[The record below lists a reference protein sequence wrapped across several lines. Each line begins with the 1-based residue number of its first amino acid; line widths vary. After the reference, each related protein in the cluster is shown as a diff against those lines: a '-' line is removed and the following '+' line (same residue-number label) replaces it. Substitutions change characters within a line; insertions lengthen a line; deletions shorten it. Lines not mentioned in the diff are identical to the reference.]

1 MSKKKIV
8 AMMMATVMI
17 VAGIVLIPKQTDAA
31 VVTDT
36 ITYEKYDDVST
47 YTTATPK
54 KAPIKEGYVFGGWYS
69 EEQEN
74 AFITEEDIAS
84 VTSAYAKFVP
94 AQVLS
99 VKAQNMAE
107 TDANTEKTYVRVM
120 ASLDST
126 NYQKVGFDI
135 WLSNKK
141 QLFKDGGPLET
152 DQIYRGLMVGD
163 NPVDAEDIYGGVSKY
178 ISAWQLSNVAKKNY
192 GEIIYVRPYWI
203 TMDGTKVEGLAK
215 YVHIEDEYL
224 NLISVPVNLLSGEA
238 VAAGAINMTYDTA
251 LTFKGFEP
259 GRLLPEM
266 EYNHNSSSKT
276 IKMVGNVDEFNTLVK
291 ADGIYANIRFQEPS
305 SNTNFEMTPVL
316 FCDWSEKTVELK
328 KVWDIKYVK

>member
-1 MSKKKIV
+1 MSKKKLV

-31 VVTDT
+31 VAADT
-36 ITYEKYDDVST
+36 ITYKKYDDITT

-107 TDANTEKTYVRVM
+107 TKADTEKTYVRVM

-152 DQIYRGLMVGD
+152 DQIYKGLMVGD
-163 NPVDAEDIYGGVSKY
+163 KPVDATDIYGGVSKY

-224 NLISVPVNLLSGEA
+224 DLISVPVNLLSGET
-238 VAAGAINMTYDTA
+238 VAAGAMDMTYNTT
-251 LTFKGFEP
+251 LTFKEFEP
-259 GRLLPEM
+259 GRLFPEM
-266 EYNHNSSSKT
+266 ECNPDTANKT
-276 IKMVGNVDEFNTLVK
+276 IKMVGNAEFNTNVK
-291 ADGIYANIRFQEPS
+291 ADGIYANIRFEMPS
-305 SNTNFEMTPVL
+305 ADTDFEMTPVL
-316 FCDWSEKTVELK
+316 FCDWDEKTVELE
-328 KVWDIKYVK
+328 KVWDVKYVK

>member
-1 MSKKKIV
+1 MSKKKLV

-31 VVTDT
+31 VAADT
-36 ITYEKYDDVST
+36 ITYKKYDDITT

-54 KAPIKEGYVFGGWYS
+54 KAPIKEGYVFGGWYTA
-69 EEQEN
+69 EEED
-74 AFITEEDIAS
+74 AFIAEEDIAS

-107 TDANTEKTYVRVM
+107 TEADTEKTYVRVM

-152 DQIYRGLMVGD
+152 DQIYKGLMVGD
-163 NPVDAEDIYGGVSKY
+163 KPVYATDIYGCVSKY

-224 NLISVPVNLLSGEA
+224 DLISVPVNLLSGET
-238 VAAGAINMTYDTA
+238 VAAGAMDKTYNTT
-251 LTFKGFEP
+251 LTFKEFEP
-259 GRLLPEM
+259 GRLFPEM
-266 EYNHNSSSKT
+266 ECNPDTANKT
-276 IKMVGNVDEFNTLVK
+276 IKMVGNAEFNTNVK
-291 ADGIYANIRFQEPS
+291 ADGIYANIRFEMPS
-305 SNTNFEMTPVL
+305 ADTDFEMTPVL
-316 FCDWSEKTVELK
+316 FCDWDEKTVELE
-328 KVWDIKYVK
+328 KVWDVKYVK